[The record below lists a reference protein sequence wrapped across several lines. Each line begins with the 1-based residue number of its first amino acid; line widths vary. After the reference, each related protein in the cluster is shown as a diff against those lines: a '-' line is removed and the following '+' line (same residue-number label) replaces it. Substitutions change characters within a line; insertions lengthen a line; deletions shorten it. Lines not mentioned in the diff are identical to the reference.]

1 MSPKI
6 EPILQE
12 LRAEVPATRKVLE
25 RVPGDKLAW
34 KPHTKSR
41 SLGELAAHI
50 AGVVGIAVKI
60 ATSDEFSP
68 GGPSPLAAGSIEEIR
83 SRFEEY
89 VRSAEDALS
98 KMTDESAN
106 AHWRLVFQGKQIFS
120 KPRTEAL
127 RTNVLQPSL
136 PPSRP
141 DVGVSASA
149 GRGGAGGLRT
159 DSGREPVRVTEVVLT
174 TETRR
179 TRRT

>member
-6 EPILQE
+6 EPILKE

-68 GGPSPLAAGSIEEIR
+68 GGPSPLAAGTIEEIR

-89 VRSAEDALS
+89 VRSAEEALS
-98 KMTDESAN
+98 NLSDEKTN
-106 AHWRLVFQGKQIFS
+106 GHWRLVFQGKEIFS
-120 KPRTEAL
+120 KPRVEAL
-127 RTNVLQPSL
+127 RTNVLNHLYHHRGQMSVYL
-136 PPSRP
+136 RLL
-141 DVGVSASA
+141 DVGVPSVYGPTA
-149 GRGGAGGLRT
+149 
-159 DSGREPVRVTEVVLT
+159 DENPFV
-174 TETRR
+174 
-179 TRRT
+179 